1 MTSDTPAGHCVVL
14 RPRRHVPRPL
24 GPFGSSLMRKLE
36 VKLGAKVGNF
46 PQICNSPRCKD
57 RWLVPASHLA

>member
-1 MTSDTPAGHCVVL
+1 MVL

-24 GPFGSSLMRKLE
+24 GPFGSSLMQKLE

-46 PQICNSPRCKD
+46 RQICNSPRCKD
-57 RWLVPASHLA
+57 RWLVPASHLV